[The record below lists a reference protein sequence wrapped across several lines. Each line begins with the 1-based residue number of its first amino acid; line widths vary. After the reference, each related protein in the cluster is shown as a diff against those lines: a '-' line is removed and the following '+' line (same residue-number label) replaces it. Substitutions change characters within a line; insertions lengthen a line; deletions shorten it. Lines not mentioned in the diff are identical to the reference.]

1 MKKNYYL
8 VPVTESLVY
17 LNGKPLIELLK
28 NIDNTLYKREN
39 ERIGM
44 IYSVPMNRSL
54 SREEKEKINNFNQIT
69 SNLYHLHGV
78 PEKIIVYGNC
88 NGLYE
93 LYTGKKV
100 ECSDIGILGV
110 RAVDQLV
117 IEFFLND
124 NSLYGTEVTNFINN
138 SRSNIID
145 FNKAKK
151 LLNHRI

>member
-1 MKKNYYL
+1 
-8 VPVTESLVY
+8 
-17 LNGKPLIELLK
+17 
-28 NIDNTLYKREN
+28 
-39 ERIGM
+39 M

-54 SREEKEKINNFNQIT
+54 SREEKKINNFNQIT

-124 NSLYGTEVTNFINN
+124 NPLYGTEVTNFINN

-151 LLNHRI
+151 LLNR